1 MPNTSSAKKALRGS
15 IKKNQIN
22 RLVKTKL
29 RQAIKK
35 AQADNMP
42 ATFSM
47 IDKAAKA
54 NIIHPNKAARIKS
67 RISRIV
73 GTKGAAKIVNTKAT
87 SAAKKKAVV
96 KKSIAKKTTKRAI
109 KK

>member
-22 RLVKTKL
+22 RLIKDRL
-29 RQAIKK
+29 RKAIKK
-35 AQADNMP
+35 AQVNNVP
-42 ATFSM
+42 ETFSM

-67 RISRIV
+67 RISRTV
-73 GTKGAAKIVNTKAT
+73 GTEGGAKTVKTKAT
-87 SAAKKKAVV
+87 TAAKKKAVV
-96 KKSIAKKTTKRAI
+96 KKSVAKKTTKSAT